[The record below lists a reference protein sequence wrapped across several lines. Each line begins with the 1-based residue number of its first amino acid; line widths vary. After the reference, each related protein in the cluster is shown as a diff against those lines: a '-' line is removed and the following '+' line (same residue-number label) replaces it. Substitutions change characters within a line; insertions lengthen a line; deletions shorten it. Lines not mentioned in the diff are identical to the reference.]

1 MRLATG
7 GALRDEAGPGTK
19 SHVTQLLQDIVA
31 RLVSRRSVTG
41 AAIALRDK
49 DQMVCRKDQ
58 MVCRAANGA
67 TAPEQGALLD
77 PRAGISGE
85 CIRTGTVLHCTDAQA
100 DPRVDAAAC
109 RRLGVRSIAAFPL

>member
-31 RLVSRRSVTG
+31 RLVSRGSVTG
-41 AAIALRDK
+41 AAIALRD
-49 DQMVCRKDQ
+49 KDQ

-100 DPRVDAAAC
+100 DPRVDAAA
-109 RRLGVRSIAAFPL
+109 